1 MSNELQENTSPSS
14 PDAIGSNVKEF
25 FTELSSLQHQ
35 GKTIKIKGIREGLTV
50 RIDGTVDWR
59 EVIDEIRQ
67 FFSSSRLFLKGGKV
81 SLEWVGKVPSK
92 ERCKELEMM
101 LKEEF
106 DIIVISSPRKTNK
119 LSLANPPTE
128 TEKKENK
135 NTADSLPSGLF
146 EEGAKIYSDDLVNW
160 ENASE
165 IIAKLGGG
173 SRQDGSSPT
182 GRASRSASTSRADSK
197 DKNRNDMS
205 KEKKKGPTKETDY
218 IEQVNN
224 LLGEEY
230 LDDSEAN
237 AKIMF
242 GTLRSGQ
249 RVETPFSLIVV
260 GDVNPGAE
268 IISGGDI
275 IILGH
280 LRGTAHA
287 AAYDDDGDGRVI
299 FAIKMQPM
307 QLRIGSVISRGASDD
322 SSTKPEIARIE
333 DKRIVVENFST
344 RSSVSK
350 SR

>member
-1 MSNELQENTSPSS
+1 MSNELQENASSPSVETL
-14 PDAIGSNVKEF
+14 GSNVKEF

-35 GKTIKIKGIREGLTV
+35 GKTIKIKGIQEGLTV

-67 FFSSSRLFLKGGKV
+67 FFSSSRLFLRGGKV

-92 ERCKELEMM
+92 ERCKELEML

-106 DIIVISSPRKTNK
+106 DIIVVSSPRKTNK
-119 LSLANPPTE
+119 LSLANAPVE
-128 TEKKENK
+128 TEKKENP
-135 NTADSLPSGLF
+135 AGDSLPSGLF
-146 EEGAKIYSDDLVNW
+146 EEGAKIYSDDSANW
-160 ENASE
+160 DNAAE
-165 IIAKLGGG
+165 IIAKLSAGKVLTNEDFIGTG
-173 SRQDGSSPT
+173 SRTTKLSHPI
-182 GRASRSASTSRADSK
+182 RN
-197 DKNRNDMS
+197 KNKTEMS
-205 KEKKKGPTKETDY
+205 KEKKKEPTKETDY
-218 IEQVNN
+218 IAQVNN

-230 LDDSEAN
+230 LCDSEAN
-237 AKIMF
+237 AKIIF

-249 RVETPFSLIVV
+249 RIETPFSLVVV

-275 IILGH
+275 IVLGH

-287 AAYDDDGDGRVI
+287 AAYDDDGAGHII

-322 SSTKPEIARIE
+322 GSTKPEIARIE

-344 RSSVSK
+344 RSAVS
-350 SR
+350 RNR